1 MRRDTDFQKSR
12 YDTDLAT
19 FAIAYVAKMTRIRR
33 KEEKNELYRKKY
45 RQRKGIEKKIYIENI
60 ERVSRIKCL

>member
-33 KEEKNELYRKKY
+33 KEEKNELYSKKNIVKEKELKKKY
-45 RQRKGIEKKIYIENI
+45 I
-60 ERVSRIKCL
+60 